1 MKNVFVIMGT
11 FILGILIS
19 IFIKSFDPD
28 NVYMTLDQIG
38 KIESEIDI
46 KKEKINLLDKK
57 LNRYKED
64 LKKYEDSKRSKQI
77 KDVME
82 EELTNLKDISGRTDI
97 EGLGIMITMTD
108 SDRDAYNGEDPNDLI
123 IHDIDILRLLNDLRK
138 SGATAISI
146 NGERVL
152 GKTQIKC
159 SGSTITV
166 NDTTYGQPFVI
177 RAIGDIDSLNAA
189 VLSPESYTYSLKEV
203 YGINIEVES
212 INNMKIKRIS

>member
-1 MKNVFVIMGT
+1 MKNKFVVLGT
-11 FILGILIS
+11 FILGIMIS

-28 NVYMTLDQIG
+28 KIYMTLDQVG
-38 KIESEIDI
+38 KIESEIDA

-57 LNRYKED
+57 LGRYEED
-64 LKKYEDSKRSKQI
+64 LKKYEDRTRSKEI

-82 EELTNLKDISGRTDI
+82 DELSSLKDRSGRTDI
-97 EGLGIMITMTD
+97 EGAGIMITMND
-108 SDRDAYNGEDPNDLI
+108 SDRDVESGEDPNDLI
-123 IHDIDILRLLNDLRK
+123 IHDIDVLRLINDLRK
-138 SGATAISI
+138 SGSTAISI

-177 RAIGDIDSLNAA
+177 RALGDVDDLNAA
-189 VLSPESYTYSLKEV
+189 VLSPDSYAYSLKEI
-203 YGINIEVES
+203 YSINIEVES
-212 INNMKIKRIS
+212 MNNMKIKRIS

>member
-1 MKNVFVIMGT
+1 MKNVFVILGT

-28 NVYMTLDQIG
+28 NVYMTLGQIG

-64 LKKYEDSKRSKQI
+64 LKKYEDSKRSKKI

-82 EELTNLKDISGRTDI
+82 EELTNLKDISGRTDV

-108 SDRDAYNGEDPNDLI
+108 SDRDAKEQ
-123 IHDIDILRLLNDLRK
+123 RLFL
-138 SGATAISI
+138 
-146 NGERVL
+146 
-152 GKTQIKC
+152 
-159 SGSTITV
+159 
-166 NDTTYGQPFVI
+166 
-177 RAIGDIDSLNAA
+177 
-189 VLSPESYTYSLKEV
+189 
-203 YGINIEVES
+203 
-212 INNMKIKRIS
+212 

>member
-77 KDVME
+77 KDV
-82 EELTNLKDISGRTDI
+82 
-97 EGLGIMITMTD
+97 
-108 SDRDAYNGEDPNDLI
+108 I

>member
-1 MKNVFVIMGT
+1 MKNKFVVLGT
-11 FILGILIS
+11 FILGIMIS

-28 NVYMTLDQIG
+28 KIYMTLDQVG
-38 KIESEIDI
+38 KIESEIDA

-57 LNRYKED
+57 LGRYEED
-64 LKKYEDSKRSKQI
+64 LKKYEDRTRSKEI

-82 EELTNLKDISGRTDI
+82 DELSSLKDRSGRTDI
-97 EGLGIMITMTD
+97 EGTGIMITMND
-108 SDRDAYNGEDPNDLI
+108 SDRDVESGEDPNDLI
-123 IHDIDILRLLNDLRK
+123 IHDIDVLRLINDLRK
-138 SGATAISI
+138 SGSTAISI

-177 RAIGDIDSLNAA
+177 RALGDVDDLNAA
-189 VLSPESYTYSLKEV
+189 VLSPDSYAYSLKEI
-203 YGINIEVES
+203 YSIKIEVES
-212 INNMKIKRIS
+212 MNNMKIKRIS

>member
-1 MKNVFVIMGT
+1 
-11 FILGILIS
+11 
-19 IFIKSFDPD
+19 
-28 NVYMTLDQIG
+28 
-38 KIESEIDI
+38 
-46 KKEKINLLDKK
+46 
-57 LNRYKED
+57 
-64 LKKYEDSKRSKQI
+64 
-77 KDVME
+77 
-82 EELTNLKDISGRTDI
+82 
-97 EGLGIMITMTD
+97 MTD
-108 SDRDAYNGEDPNDLI
+108 SDRDADNGEDPNDLI